1 MTTSAWLQ
9 LLPNL
14 PQSWKDSLV
23 VKTISGTEL
32 SVQSIVRIDES
43 FIVIRGRVAGTTEQG
58 QVYFVPIDRIETIC
72 IQRPPKEE
80 EMQKTLNE
88 MFGLRCVSIAPA
100 VIDKTSD
107 NLRATTI
114 IAIKSG
120 SKRKVKVIIC
130 SIEAGESAR
139 TPIVLEL
146 FKEQ

>member
-1 MTTSAWLQ
+1 MTNSAWLQ

-23 VKTISGTEL
+23 VKTINGTEL

-43 FIVIRGRVAGTTEQG
+43 FIVISGRVAGTTEQG
-58 QVYFVPIDRIETIC
+58 KVYFVPIDRIETIC

-88 MFGLRCVSIAPA
+88 LFGSPA
-100 VIDKTSD
+100 SLAQVIEKPSD

-114 IAIKSG
+114 MRLSPEAHERLKSLSAA
-120 SKRKVKVIIC
+120 SKQTNPP
-130 SIEAGESAR
+130 A
-139 TPIVLEL
+139 P
-146 FKEQ
+146 

>member
-72 IQRPPKEE
+72 IQRPPKED

-88 MFGLRCVSIAPA
+88 IFGHAVSLTP
-100 VIDKTSD
+100 VFHKTSD
-107 NLRATTI
+107 SPLATTI
-114 IAIKSG
+114 LKLSPEAHERLKSLSAA
-120 SKRKVKVIIC
+120 SKQ
-130 SIEAGESAR
+130 ANPPA
-139 TPIVLEL
+139 P
-146 FKEQ
+146 Q

>member
-1 MTTSAWLQ
+1 MTNSAWLQ

-14 PQSWKDSLV
+14 PQSWKDSLI
-23 VKTISGTEL
+23 VKTINGTEL

-88 MFGLRCVSIAPA
+88 ILGQTVSLTPLFH
-100 VIDKTSD
+100 KTSD
-107 NLRATTI
+107 HPLATTVLKLSPE
-114 IAIKSG
+114 AHERLKSLSAA
-120 SKRKVKVIIC
+120 SKL
-130 SIEAGESAR
+130 ANPPA
-139 TPIVLEL
+139 P
-146 FKEQ
+146 

>member
-1 MTTSAWLQ
+1 MTNSAWLQ

-23 VKTISGTEL
+23 VKTINGTEL

-88 MFGLRCVSIAPA
+88 LFGSPA
-100 VIDKTSD
+100 SLAQVNEKPQD

-114 IAIKSG
+114 MRLSPEAHERLKSLSAA
-120 SKRKVKVIIC
+120 SKQ
-130 SIEAGESAR
+130 ANPP
-139 TPIVLEL
+139 TP
-146 FKEQ
+146 

>member
-1 MTTSAWLQ
+1 MTNSAWLQ

-23 VKTISGTEL
+23 VKTINGTEL

-80 EMQKTLNE
+80 EMQNTLNE
-88 MFGLRCVSIAPA
+88 LFGSPA
-100 VIDKTSD
+100 SLAQVIEKPSD

-114 IAIKSG
+114 MRLSPEAHERLKSLSAA
-120 SKRKVKVIIC
+120 SKQTNPP
-130 SIEAGESAR
+130 A
-139 TPIVLEL
+139 P
-146 FKEQ
+146 

>member
-1 MTTSAWLQ
+1 MNNSAWLQ

-14 PQSWKDSLV
+14 PQSWKESLI
-23 VKTISGTEL
+23 VKTINGTEL

-80 EMQKTLNE
+80 EMQKTLNDI
-88 MFGLRCVSIAPA
+88 FGQPTLQTS
-100 VIDKTSD
+100 VIDKPSE

-114 IAIKSG
+114 MRLSPEAHEKLKSL
-120 SKRKVKVIIC
+120 
-130 SIEAGESAR
+130 SAAAKQPNP
-139 TPIVLEL
+139 PIP
-146 FKEQ
+146 

>member
-1 MTTSAWLQ
+1 MTNSAWLQ

-23 VKTISGTEL
+23 VKTINGTEL

-88 MFGLRCVSIAPA
+88 LFGSPA
-100 VIDKTSD
+100 SLAQVNEKPQD

-114 IAIKSG
+114 MRLSPEAHERLKSLSAA
-120 SKRKVKVIIC
+120 SKQTNPP
-130 SIEAGESAR
+130 A
-139 TPIVLEL
+139 P
-146 FKEQ
+146 

>member
-80 EMQKTLNE
+80 EIQKTLNE
-88 MFGLRCVSIAPA
+88 IFEMSVSLVPEIEKAAENPRG
-100 VIDKTSD
+100 T
-107 NLRATTI
+107 NI
-114 IAIKSG
+114 IRLSPEAHERLKSLSAA
-120 SKRKVKVIIC
+120 SKQ
-130 SIEAGESAR
+130 ANPP
-139 TPIVLEL
+139 TP
-146 FKEQ
+146 

>member
-1 MTTSAWLQ
+1 MTNSAWLQ

-23 VKTISGTEL
+23 VKTINGTEL

-43 FIVIRGRVAGTTEQG
+43 FIVVRGRVAGTTEQG

-88 MFGLRCVSIAPA
+88 IFGQPTLLPPA
-100 VIDKTSD
+100 IEKTSE

-114 IAIKSG
+114 MRLSPEAHEKLKALSAA
-120 SKRKVKVIIC
+120 SKQPNTLV
-130 SIEAGESAR
+130 SS
-139 TPIVLEL
+139 EL